1 MQNIFI
7 ELLPPWIETGLQPA
21 FYDKESGTVL
31 QQVSRMWAKMIEL
44 GQGFNTFSTNVTDT
58 VNSYI
63 TQFNELYTYVHD
75 YFDNLDVQEEI
86 NNKLDQ
92 MVEDGTFQRLVG
104 EYLVEKLDYFEIT
117 NQTEADVATILDSDR
132 ATVIVF
138 KNDYTFT
145 SAKSLGHNTTIDL
158 GGHTLTFNVPS
169 VIDDYHASHGFYN
182 FVSTDVFLGYNGNS
196 NITIK
201 NGKIIGGNL
210 SFCHAKNINIIGVDF
225 ENCKNNHILE
235 MCAISGLTVDGCSFA
250 GIPYGSTGEYI
261 QNDTAI
267 FASFTWFD
275 ENSTTYDS
283 TPCRNITIR
292 NSEFKPSSDQNYVFV
307 AGIGTHVGSGEDTH
321 TTKHINIE
329 NCTFTNPQAYAIQF
343 YNVEGLNISDCIFSG
358 TETSESS
365 IHIRLRSGVVNTSIR
380 GCSFYG
386 MTRALEMAREH
397 LDTKGVL
404 VDGCTF
410 EHYTNAFYPEYSII
424 TVWNPIQ
431 VDIVNSTFRDF
442 NQIAIDIN
450 RDENYDTTVKH
461 IMRVNENLFAP
472 QTNKTGFVI
481 RVRAGFVFVEN
492 NTLDMQGYTYG
503 TTSSDRF
510 TLARPSAD
518 SLYYKNNTVPAYI
531 VGSNDMYD
539 KEYDSETGT
548 GGFKHVYGRPC
559 VLGWPSSAS
568 GSLNPTEYIVPFNF
582 DTMVILIGPGNN
594 TQRFELKDW
603 NYNHKLTAR
612 SWKIPT
618 SSTSGSLS
626 VTTITI
632 AENGTVSWSGTEQV
646 REILFI
652 NKI

>member
-1 MQNIFI
+1 MANPLTKIPKFRRCVLQNFPFI
-7 ELLPPWIETGLQPA
+7 EQDFDALTDYQLLCKVVEYLNKVITSQNA
-21 FYDKESGTVL
+21 VIDVAESLT
-31 QQVSRMWAKMIEL
+31 AA
-44 GQGFNTFSTNVTDT
+44 
-58 VNSYI
+58 
-63 TQFNELYTYVHD
+63 FNELQSFVD
-75 YFDNLDVQEEI
+75 NYFDNLDVQEEI

-117 NQTEADVATILDSDR
+117 DQSESDVATLLDSDR

-169 VIDDYHASHGFYN
+169 VLDDYHASHGFYN
-182 FVSTDVFLGYNGNS
+182 FVTTDVFLGYNGNS

-201 NGKIIGGNL
+201 NGKIVGGNL

-250 GIPYGSTGEYI
+250 GIPYGASGEYI

-267 FASFTWFD
+267 FASFPWFD
-275 ENSTTYDS
+275 KNSETYDS

-292 NSEFKPSSDQNYVFV
+292 NCELKASSDLNYIFV

-329 NCTFTNPQAYAIQF
+329 NCSFTNHQTYAIQF
-343 YNVEGLNISDCIFSG
+343 YNVEGLNISDCIFTG
-358 TETSESS
+358 TETSEAS
-365 IHIRLRSGVVNTSIR
+365 IHVRLRSGVVNTSIR

-386 MTRALEMAREH
+386 MARAIEMAREH

-404 VDGCTF
+404 IDGCTF
-410 EHYTNAFYPEYSII
+410 EHYTNALYPEYAII

-431 VDIVNSTFRDF
+431 VDVVNSTFRDF
-442 NQIAIDIN
+442 SQIAIDIN
-450 RDENYDTTVKH
+450 KDENYDTLVKH
-461 IMRVNENLFAP
+461 IMRINENLFAP

-503 TTSSDRF
+503 TTINDRF
-510 TLARPSAD
+510 TIVRASAD
-518 SLYYKNNTVPAYI
+518 SLYYKNNTVPADI
-531 VGSNDMYD
+531 IGSADMYD

-559 VLGWPSSAS
+559 VMGWPSSAS
-568 GSLNPTEYIVPFNF
+568 GSLSPTDFIVPFNF
-582 DTMVILIGPGNN
+582 NTMVILVGPGNN

-603 NYNHKLTAR
+603 VYDHKLSAR

-618 SSTSGSLS
+618 ISTSGSLS
-626 VTTITI
+626 VTTITL
-632 AENGTVSWSGTEQV
+632 ADDGTVSWSGTEQV
-646 REILFI
+646 REVMFI
-652 NKI
+652 NKS

>member
-1 MQNIFI
+1 MNDNPQKMPPVPPFVRFVASAVPMVFDNSLSYYEALCALWKYIQGMTGVINNNATLEEEYI
-7 ELLPPWIETGLQPA
+7 EKFA
-21 FYDKESGTVL
+21 
-31 QQVSRMWAKMIEL
+31 EL
-44 GQGFNTFSTNVTDT
+44 KSFVDN
-58 VNSYI
+58 
-63 TQFNELYTYVHD
+63 

-92 MVEDGTFQRLVG
+92 MVEDGTFQALVG

-117 NQTEADVATILDSDR
+117 NQSEADVATILDSDR

-169 VIDDYHASHGFYN
+169 VLDDYHASHGFYN
-182 FVSTDVFLGYNGNS
+182 FVSTDAFLSYNGNS

-201 NGKIIGGNL
+201 NGKIVGGNL
-210 SFCHAKNINIIGVDF
+210 SFCHAKNINVSGVTF

-235 MCAISGLTVDGCSFA
+235 MCAISGLTVDGCTFA
-250 GIPYGSTGEYI
+250 GIPHGSTGEYI

-267 FASFTWFD
+267 FASFPWFD
-275 ENSTTYDS
+275 EDSATYDS
-283 TPCRNITIR
+283 TPCENITIR
-292 NSEFKPSSDQNYVFV
+292 NSEFKPSSDLNYIFV
-307 AGIGTHVGSGEDTH
+307 AGIGTHVGSGEDTQ

-343 YNVEGLNISDCIFSG
+343 YNVEGLNISDCIFTG
-358 TETSESS
+358 TETSEPS
-365 IHIRLRSGVVNTSIR
+365 IHLRLRSGVVNTSIR

-386 MTRALEMAREH
+386 MTRAIEMAREH

-404 VDGCTF
+404 IDGCTF
-410 EHYTNAFYPEYSII
+410 EHYTNALYPEYGII

-442 NQIAIDIN
+442 SQIAIDTN
-450 RDENYDTTVKH
+450 KDENYDTSVKH
-461 IMRVNENLFAP
+461 ILRINENLFAP

-481 RVRAGFVFVEN
+481 RVRSGFVFVEN

-503 TTSSDRF
+503 TSVNDRF
-510 TLARPSAD
+510 TIVRTTAD
-518 SLYYKNNTVPAYI
+518 SIYYKNNTVPAEMI
-531 VGSNDMYD
+531 GSSDMYD

-559 VLGWPSSAS
+559 PLGYPSSAS
-568 GSLNPTEYIVPFNF
+568 GSLSTTDFLTPFNF
-582 DTMVILIGPGNN
+582 NTMVILIGPGAN

-603 NYNHKLTAR
+603 AYDHKLTAR

-626 VTTITI
+626 VTTITL

-646 REILFI
+646 REVMLI